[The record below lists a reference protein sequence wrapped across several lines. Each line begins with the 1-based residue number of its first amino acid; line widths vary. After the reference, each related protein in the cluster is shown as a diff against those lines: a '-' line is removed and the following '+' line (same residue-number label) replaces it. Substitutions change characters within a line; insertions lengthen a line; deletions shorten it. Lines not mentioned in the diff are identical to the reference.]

1 MKKTKSQENAIR
13 LDPNRERM
21 SKSLAYVPG
30 GPPNTQ
36 TTNPGNFLSYGPQ
49 TGSLSGVNENM
60 YRDGGLAN
68 DSRFGA
74 ESLNPVYVPPSGLQQ
89 SFPVAGR
96 GLNRTPYGMAP
107 TSPAE
112 PGNSPVWEGMEGA
125 RYADRRDKE
134 LPTHPALGMTGMP
147 ALMKGQMPSDMGGTS
162 GSFLPAY
169 SSLTPGAT
177 PQKIGKK
184 EKK

>member
-1 MKKTKSQENAIR
+1 MKKTKSQENSIR
-13 LDPNRERM
+13 LDPNREKIAKQM
-21 SKSLAYVPG
+21 AYIPG
-30 GPPNTQ
+30 GPPNVQ
-36 TTNPGNFLSYGPQ
+36 MNNPENVTSYGSQ
-49 TGSLSGVNENM
+49 SSSLSGVNENP
-60 YRDGGLAN
+60 YRDGGVVNDPRLGAN
-68 DSRFGA
+68 SI
-74 ESLNPVYVPPSGLQQ
+74 NPMGMPPSGLQQ
-89 SFPVAGR
+89 SFPMAGR
-96 GLNRTPYGMAP
+96 GLNTAPYGAVP

-112 PGNSPVWEGMEGA
+112 FGNSPAWEGMEGS
-125 RYADRRDKE
+125 RYAHRRDKE